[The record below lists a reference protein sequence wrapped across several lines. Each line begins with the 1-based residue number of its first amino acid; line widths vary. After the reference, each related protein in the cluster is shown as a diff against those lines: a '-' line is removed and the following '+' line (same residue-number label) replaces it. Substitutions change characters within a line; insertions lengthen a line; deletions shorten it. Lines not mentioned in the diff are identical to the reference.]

1 MTRQP
6 KQFRHVYSSIF
17 QDESVVQ
24 AYQYRPQYPAELFE
38 LLTKLIPPNCSPRAV
53 LDAGCGTGF
62 VARPLAPLV
71 ERVDAVDFSAAAIR
85 EGRRLPGGDH
95 PHLRWI
101 VGPIESVTVDPPYC
115 LITAGASMHWFDWN
129 VAFPRFA
136 RLLAPRGMFVAVGM
150 RHDRPDWMREELGPV
165 LARYSMNKDFAPYS
179 AEAILADLEEQGLY
193 RSLGSAQTDTIEW
206 RQPIGEW
213 VESIHARN
221 GFSRERMEPEL
232 AAEADEQFAEI
243 AAHNVDSPDGLITH
257 RYAGTLLWGQPLQP
271 DGNVEGPELPA

>member
-1 MTRQP
+1 MSNQP
-6 KQFRHVYSSIF
+6 KQFRFKYSSIF
-17 QDESVVQ
+17 QDESVVR
-24 AYQYRPQYPAELFE
+24 AYRYRPRYPAELFE
-38 LLTKLIPPNCSPRAV
+38 LLTKLMPPTCSPRAV

-62 VARPLAPLV
+62 VARSLAPLV

-95 PHLRWI
+95 PQLRWI
-101 VGPIESVTVDPPYC
+101 VGPIESVAVDPPYC
-115 LITAGASMHWFDWN
+115 LITAGASMHWFDWE

-136 RLLAPRGMFVAVGM
+136 RLLAPEGLFVAVGM
-150 RHDRPDWMREELGPV
+150 RHDRPGWMREELEPV
-165 LARYSMNKDFAPYS
+165 LARYSMNRDFAPYS
-179 AEAILADLEEQGLY
+179 AGAILADLEERGFY

-221 GFSRERMEPEL
+221 GFSRDRMDPKL
-232 AAEADEQFAEI
+232 AAEADALLTEI
-243 AAHNVDSPDGLITH
+243 ATRNVSSPDGLITH

-271 DGNVEGPELPA
+271 DGN